1 MIILHRDVMVQY
13 QNRELNQNEKN
24 WIQYIHKTVNPAV
37 DLFTHSRFSYIK
49 YSLMDS
55 SVI

>member
-1 MIILHRDVMVQY
+1 MIVLHRDVMVQY